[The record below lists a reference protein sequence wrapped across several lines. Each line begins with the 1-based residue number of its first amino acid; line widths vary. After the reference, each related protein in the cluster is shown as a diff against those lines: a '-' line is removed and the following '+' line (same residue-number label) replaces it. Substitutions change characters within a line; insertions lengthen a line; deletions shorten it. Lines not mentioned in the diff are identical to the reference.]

1 MFIEG
6 EGDGINSRLSY
17 EVFSTLLFISI
28 LGFTDIVG
36 ITRRTDA
43 EIKAFNQD
51 FIKNNPTYNVLMSN
65 CQDYVNALTNF
76 LMTEGERKGWLPE
89 TETYRQ

>member
-1 MFIEG
+1 MLGKIKKKYK
-6 EGDGINSRLSY
+6 DIANVCCYYSWI
-17 EVFSTLLFISI
+17 ISI
-28 LGFTDIVG
+28 SGFTDIVG

-51 FIKNNPTYNVLMSN
+51 FIIDNPTYNVLMSN

-76 LMTEGERKGWLPE
+76 LMVEGERKGWLPE

>member
-1 MFIEG
+1 MGLIPGYLLKYFL
-6 EGDGINSRLSY
+6 LS
-17 EVFSTLLFISI
+17 FISI
-28 LGFTDIVG
+28 SGFTDIVG

-43 EIKAFNQD
+43 EIKAFNQN
-51 FIKNNPTYNVLMSN
+51 FIKDNPTYNVLMSN

-76 LMTEGERKGWLPE
+76 LMVEGERKGWLPE